1 MPNRVSKTF
10 ALLLTR
16 AKDISLQDTAF
27 KHDSAQVTS
36 TAKYSLS
43 YSVTLY
49 NYKLR
54 GTGGFYGRTL
64 LTEPKPLKPSATT
77 NGMLE
82 TSEAET
88 IIFHTNYT
96 EKTSVL
102 VVELVIVR
110 EHNFQKVMA
119 STGYSVCH
127 IFDFTPQAIK
137 QVSVQTGT
145 PRQIGSLE
153 SDKAM
158 LQTGRVGKTLLE
170 FDIRE

>member
-1 MPNRVSKTF
+1 MPNKPSKTF
-10 ALLLTR
+10 AVLLRQATEL
-16 AKDISLQDTAF
+16 SLQDTAF
-27 KHDSAQVTS
+27 KHDSSGVTS

-49 NYKLR
+49 NYKLK

-82 TSEAET
+82 TAEAET
-88 IIFHTNYT
+88 IVFHTNYT

-102 VVELVIVR
+102 VVELVVVR
-110 EHNFQKVMA
+110 EHNFQKVCA
-119 STGYSVCH
+119 SAGYTTCQ

-137 QVSVQTGT
+137 QVGVQSGT
-145 PRQIGSLE
+145 PRQIGAIE
-153 SDKAM
+153 SEKAM
-158 LQTGRVGKTLLE
+158 MQTNRVGKALLE